1 MNAVLVEDRSGS
13 GALLPSDLRVLR
25 IMLGL

>member
-1 MNAVLVEDRSGS
+1 MNAALVEDRSGS
-13 GALLPSDLRVLR
+13 GALLPGHLQYLH